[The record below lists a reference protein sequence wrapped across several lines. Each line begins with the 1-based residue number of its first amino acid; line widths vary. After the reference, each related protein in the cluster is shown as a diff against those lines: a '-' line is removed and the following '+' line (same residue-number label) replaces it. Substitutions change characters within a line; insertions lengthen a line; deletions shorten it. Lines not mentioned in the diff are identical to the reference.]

1 MKLDLIDTIAII
13 VLLAIGLVFSAF
25 VLWIG
30 IKHGRLGGIST
41 VPPDRPRI
49 NKPKRHDN

>member
-1 MKLDLIDTIAII
+1 MKLDLVDTIGII
-13 VLLAIGLVFSAF
+13 VLSAIGLVFAVF